1 MHNLYLRIKTHLS
14 VLTSQNSSNTSPLK
28 KPPTSGQPPSVV
40 TTPASATTTPRHR
53 HNSAPDM
60 ELQRSRSLKSIRV
73 RKISKGSLKSLRR
86 GTVCVTVS
94 THASSVFYDTDTE
107 GDYIKHPVL
116 YELSYKYGFTD
127 NLPESGLPSR
137 LEEIKEAIR
146 REIRKELKIKEGA
159 EKLREVAKDRRSLN
173 DVAAIVKK
181 SNNKIAELKSELQ
194 ELESQ
199 ILLTQGNDRDILSPT
214 TPNASLGGNS
224 SDGNTEGNG
233 LISGGHE
240 QLSANDKL
248 LLSLEKQLNIEMKV
262 KNGAE
267 NMIQSLQSGHYGRD
281 KKLLGEAQQML
292 TDSKAK
298 IEFLRLR
305 ILKVKQNK
313 EHAYKLSQQVAVDAA
328 DNGSSAGGLL
338 PQRLETSLEERIEEL
353 RHRLRIEAAV
363 VDGAKNVIRILRN
376 SKVPDKKALQEA
388 HARLSESSRKLDLL
402 CHSLDLRRL
411 ELPADSLAAQQL
423 KSELQTVQ
431 QASSPV
437 PFNYTSLQPFHAGLL
452 GGKPYQQVSTLGR
465 CASVTGKL
473 EVRLMGCQGLLED
486 VPGRSR
492 RDKDNNSSPGDL
504 RSFVKGVTSRS
515 SSKSY
520 SVKDE
525 TSSEIMA
532 VIKLDNMTVA
542 QTSWKPCSQQAWDQ
556 RFSIDLDRS
565 RELEIGVYWRD
576 WRSLCAVKF
585 LRLEEFIDDVRHGMA
600 LQLEPQGL
608 LFAEIKFLNPMI
620 SQKPKLRRQQMIFNK
635 QQVKNIPRAKQMN
648 INVATWGRLLK
659 RNAPSNTILAGG
671 KMQATRDSES
681 PISRTPSSGTIDQEP
696 EPYSPG
702 ILAQNMQYDPEAGST
717 EHIETPGECPDPSV
731 SGLSGKR
738 PLSMQGIAALPPEVV
753 ATSPQQKNSTAAAN
767 NNLHLNITGKLLQP
781 NPIPK
786 PPTSA
791 GSKQTTPTDVVPPP
805 VPATSPPKMDQE
817 LQSAL
822 SEFDF
827 LNQLDSQPNTLQ
839 RPHHHHNNQQPQ
851 QQQQLQQQMRSQ
863 SQTQQQQQPP
873 LQNNSLEPQSPGSGL
888 YHRPVLTMPPVVIM
902 GGDGG
907 PSSSS
912 HDLSSPIIE
921 MPPSPAPIVE
931 YPDDEDYG
939 NYHRHYSIGAAD
951 GFHVEAHINLV
962 HITIEPT
969 IPLSLTT
976 TTSINKALS
985 SSLANVSSE
994 FVASAAPPPS
1004 SSSACNNKNNKLQ
1017 HEQPKEQEQ
1026 KQQNTKLYFNNGT
1039 TTPPPQFSSSIVTPT
1054 TTKNVNVPLSS
1065 TPIDT
1070 AKVAAVGTSSS
1081 ASSSTKTYI
1090 TTVEHFITDLEDE
1103 KDTQEIKV
1111 IPQFSNVTISN
1122 NNNIQLQQQHSTEPS
1137 PIIQEPQTPI
1147 VYGGHLSASE
1157 AAAPHFPQPA
1167 QRQQNY
1173 QQPSQQQPPQPSA
1186 AAVQQQ
1192 QQPIYQNQF
1201 ELQNAAAAAQSNSR
1215 RNVARGLQYRDSAY
1229 ESRRQ
1234 SQNITAPPGIL
1245 SMDNFRMLSVL
1256 GRGHFGKVI
1265 LCQLR
1270 TNNQYYA
1277 IKALKKGD
1285 IIARDEVES
1294 LLSEKRIFEVANAMR
1309 HPFLVNLYACFQ
1321 TEQHVCFV
1329 MEYAAG
1335 GDLMMHIHTDV
1346 FSEPRAVFYA
1356 ACVVLGLQYL
1366 HENKIIYRDLKLDNL
1381 LLDTEGYVKIADFG
1395 LCKEGM
1401 GFGDRTGTFCGTP
1414 EFLAPEVLTETSYT
1428 RAVDWWGLGVLI
1440 FEMLVG
1446 ESPFPGDDEEEVF
1459 DSIVN
1464 DEVRYPRFLSLEA
1477 IAIMRRLLRK
1487 NPERRLGSSE
1497 RDAEDV
1503 KRQAFFRSIV
1513 WDDLLLRRV
1522 RPPFVPTIT
1531 HLEDVSNFDEEF
1543 TSERPQLTP
1552 PKEPRVLTDEEQMFF
1567 QDFTYTAEW
1576 S

>member
-1 MHNLYLRIKTHLS
+1 MHNFFVRLKSQFNAFAT
-14 VLTSQNSSNTSPLK
+14 TSTI
-28 KPPTSGQPPSVV
+28 
-40 TTPASATTTPRHR
+40 PASPATPNAIVKEERASSLPYDVTGRIIKQRR

-60 ELQRSRSLKSIRV
+60 ELQRTRSLKAIRV
-73 RKISKGSLKSLRR
+73 RKVSKGSLKSVRR

-94 THASSVFYDTDTE
+94 THASSVFYNTEIE

-116 YELSYKYGFTD
+116 YELSHKYGFTD
-127 NLPESGLPSR
+127 NLPESALPDR

-173 DVAAIVKK
+173 DVATIVKK
-181 SNNKIAELKSELQ
+181 SNSKIAELKSELQ

-199 ILLTQGNDRDILSPT
+199 ILLTQGNTAVTNNGRDILL
-214 TPNASLGGNS
+214 PNALSQGSLGSNSQS
-224 SDGNTEGNG
+224 SDRNNGGSGDG

-248 LLSLEKQLNIEMKV
+248 MLSLEKQLNIEMKV

-281 KKLLGEAQQML
+281 KKLLAEAQQML

-313 EHAYKLSQQVAVDAA
+313 EHANKLAAQIVANAEE
-328 DNGSSAGGLL
+328 NGGSGVGGVGGLM

-363 VDGAKNVIRILRN
+363 VDGAKNVIRILQN
-376 SKVPDKKALQEA
+376 NKVPDKKALQEA
-388 HARLSESSRKLDLL
+388 HVRLSESSRKLDLL
-402 CHSLDLRRL
+402 RHSLDLRRL

-423 KSELQTVQ
+423 KSELQSVQ

-437 PFNYTSLQPFHAGLL
+437 PFNYTSLQPFHGGLL

-525 TSSEIMA
+525 TSSDIMA
-532 VIKLDNMTVA
+532 VIKLDNITVA

-620 SQKPKLRRQQMIFNK
+620 SQKPKLQRQRMIFNK

-659 RNAPSNTILAGG
+659 RNAPSNSALN
-671 KMQATRDSES
+671 QANRSTTARDSES
-681 PISRTPSSGTIDQEP
+681 PISRTPSSGTIDAEP

-702 ILAQNMQYDPEAGST
+702 IMAQNLQYDPDAGAG
-717 EHIETPGECPDPSV
+717 EHVETPGECPDPAV
-731 SGLSGKR
+731 SGLSGLR
-738 PLSMQGIAALPPEVV
+738 PLSMQGIAALPPEIPV
-753 ATSPQQKNSTAAAN
+753 APPSVKQNNVNVN
-767 NNLHLNITGKLLQP
+767 NNLRLNIVGKNAGP

-786 PPTSA
+786 PPAS
-791 GSKQTTPTDVVPPP
+791 GSKLPTPTEQLPTPPA
-805 VPATSPPKMDQE
+805 VPATSPPKLDQ
-817 LQSAL
+817 
-822 SEFDF
+822 
-827 LNQLDSQPNTLQ
+827 
-839 RPHHHHNNQQPQ
+839 
-851 QQQQLQQQMRSQ
+851 
-863 SQTQQQQQPP
+863 
-873 LQNNSLEPQSPGSGL
+873 
-888 YHRPVLTMPPVVIM
+888 
-902 GGDGG
+902 
-907 PSSSS
+907 
-912 HDLSSPIIE
+912 
-921 MPPSPAPIVE
+921 
-931 YPDDEDYG
+931 
-939 NYHRHYSIGAAD
+939 
-951 GFHVEAHINLV
+951 EAHINLV
-962 HITIEPT
+962 HISIEPLSDITLNLPT
-969 IPLSLTT
+969 ITATTTTT
-976 TTSINKALS
+976 TTSATLCDKHAFTATIATS
-985 SSLANVSSE
+985 
-994 FVASAAPPPS
+994 
-1004 SSSACNNKNNKLQ
+1004 
-1017 HEQPKEQEQ
+1017 
-1026 KQQNTKLYFNNGT
+1026 T
-1039 TTPPPQFSSSIVTPT
+1039 TTT
-1054 TTKNVNVPLSS
+1054 TTTNINTFDSLTTLSPATLS
-1065 TPIDT
+1065 I
-1070 AKVAAVGTSSS
+1070 TSSS
-1081 ASSSTKTYI
+1081 APIYISTLEYFIESHKTD
-1090 TTVEHFITDLEDE
+1090 EHDA
-1103 KDTQEIKV
+1103 KV
-1111 IPQFSNVTISN
+1111 IPQFSNLSISN
-1122 NNNIQLQQQHSTEPS
+1122 NNLQQQQQQQSTQSS
-1137 PIIQEPQTPI
+1137 PVIQEPPTPL
-1147 VYGGHLSASE
+1147 VYGSSQITGNELL
-1157 AAAPHFPQPA
+1157 APQFPAPQPA
-1167 QRQQNY
+1167 QRQQVFGGNIGCISGY
-1173 QQPSQQQPPQPSA
+1173 QQQQQQ
-1186 AAVQQQ
+1186 QQQ

-1201 ELQNAAAAAQSNSR
+1201 ELQHQQQHQQQQQQQQQHAQSR
-1215 RNVARGLQYRDSAY
+1215 RNVARGLQYRDPAY
-1229 ESRRQ
+1229 EPRRQ
-1234 SQNITAPPGIL
+1234 SQNVATGSPGIL

-1265 LCQLR
+1265 LSQLR

-1414 EFLAPEVLTETSYT
+1414 EFLAPEVLTDTSYT

-1503 KRQAFFRSIV
+1503 KKQAFFRSIV
-1513 WDDLLLRRV
+1513 WDDLLLRKV
-1522 RPPFVPTIT
+1522 KPPFVPTIT

-1543 TSERPQLTP
+1543 TSEKPQLTP
-1552 PKEPRVLTDEEQMFF
+1552 PKEPRLLTEEEQMFF
-1567 QDFTYTAEW
+1567 QDFTYTADW